1 MKREKGALLNSFS
14 EVSTTL
20 IPKPDKDFKRKENDR
35 PVSLMSKDVKV
46 FNKILANQVQQFI
59 KRIAHHG

>member
-1 MKREKGALLNSFS
+1 MKREKGTLLTSFS

-35 PVSLMSKDVKV
+35 RVSLMNRDVKV
-46 FNKILANQVQQFI
+46 LNKILANQVWQFI
-59 KRIAHHG
+59 KRIVHHG